1 MADDIH
7 YIYLGVSFFGVVF
20 LILLILILKRL
31 WNIGS
36 ETHKKLDE
44 ISNGLDQLASTIR
57 GCRDD
62 VLYFFDEPTD
72 RFDEPTDRPDALVAE
87 MEQLLGRRRRK
98 RT

>member
-1 MADDIH
+1 MAEDIH

-72 RFDEPTDRPDALVAE
+72 RPDALVAE